1 MRTGPQAQV
10 NRLGKEL
17 QSKYGVTIPTAEEI
31 SKRVNDMNDFRMRLT
46 EYFVKHNPAHLALV
60 DDIVSRTF
68 EVPAEA
74 EEKINKFD
82 QQLKS
87 VYGESLILTK
97 EEMEKLQVKLSR
109 GLNKFF
115 SRYAPDR
122 IKNIDEIVKN
132 TLAHGTYGIDLLS
145 KMLLEKYGSI
155 LDLEEERPTPK
166 GSGLGTH
173 VSDGNGN
180 NNSNAAAADSSGARH
195 RQRTKSSIP
204 PKAAAEIKRAFEN
217 ARISYGLDQAEK
229 EFAAEMNSL
238 RKELHRFYEERNP
251 QKLELIDSI
260 IEHVAQRRSMVA
272 ARVNDLNIMLSNAYG
287 ADLTDYPIESS
298 SAMGTSVS
306 GVESVPARFLSTR
319 ILGKQLGNG
328 SMDVLDEDHTL
339 ISSEKDKQKGEADD
353 DEDEESFMFPLLKVP
368 AAKLTTEMN
377 VKERLIL
384 REQLENFYKEN
395 NPVKLKAGIVDEIIS
410 YVDER
415 RSQRLDRLKAL
426 NDRLKQA
433 YGKGLSNVND
443 MMLNSNI
450 V

>member
-1 MRTGPQAQV
+1 
-10 NRLGKEL
+10 
-17 QSKYGVTIPTAEEI
+17 
-31 SKRVNDMNDFRMRLT
+31 MNDFRMRLT

-68 EVPAEA
+68 EIPAEA
-74 EEKINKFD
+74 AEKINKFD

-97 EEMEKLQVKLSR
+97 EEMEKLQAKLSR

-115 SRYAPDR
+115 TRYAPDR
-122 IKNIDEIVKN
+122 IKNIDEVVKN

-155 LDLEEERPTPK
+155 LELEEERPTPK

-173 VSDGNGN
+173 ASDGNN
-180 NNSNAAAADSSGARH
+180 NNNAGESSGARH

-229 EFAAEMNSL
+229 EFSAEMNSL

-272 ARVNDLNIMLSNAYG
+272 SRINDLNIMLSNSYG
-287 ADLTDYPIESS
+287 ADLTDYPIENS

-319 ILGKQLGNG
+319 FLGKQLGSGN
-328 SMDVLDEDHTL
+328 MDVLDEDHTL
-339 ISSEKDKQKGEADD
+339 MSAEKDKKKDDAED

-368 AAKLTTEMN
+368 AARLTTEMN

-395 NPVKLKAGIVDEIIS
+395 NSVKLKAGIVDEIIS

-415 RSQRLDRLKAL
+415 RSQRMDRLKAL
-426 NDRLKQA
+426 NERLKQA